1 MQKIFLSQFN
11 VNKLLKNNI
20 FISLI
25 ILLVLN
31 LSLSSSQ
38 LGIMKLVTS
47 SNKIGLEFSD
57 TFLESALYILKTI
70 MVLEFTPVVLHAE
83 FFPIKRNKILY
94 LLKHLLS
101 NSGICFLDRI
111 PLMCG
116 QYLLC
121 HKISFSEAIYR

>member
-1 MQKIFLSQFN
+1 MSQFN

-83 FFPIKRNKILY
+83 FFPIKRNRILY

-121 HKISFSEAIYR
+121 HKISFSEAIYL